1 MDHPFSYRPMGRH
14 FQISTGNKGVDQL
27 SIKFFS
33 MCGIAPIL
41 FPLILALFCMTGCL
55 EKAPE
60 FPMLS
65 SEGRE
70 GQAVVPRL
78 QMDFDA
84 ELRCDL
90 FGVRGNIVLPANSTL
105 AYLML
110 NATLEG
116 EEKQFCTK
124 YLLMQ
129 LEPNRDYSFE
139 IARNV
144 KIPAGEYNCTLEAK
158 GPVGVLAKETRR
170 CHLEEP
176 VSSPPVELIYWPQG
190 SLPAAAPELPQK
202 IADESSPEAEI
213 ADGPDESRGFAK
225 ESNAAK
231 EDPKAKEEAEDISTG
246 TDLIGADLTLPASST
261 SLQEDARFV
270 GSATSKKYHRPD
282 CRYALKIK
290 PENLIYFQSEEDA
303 KGQGYLPCKSCNP

>member
-1 MDHPFSYRPMGRH
+1 MDHPFSYRPIGRH
-14 FQISTGNKGVDQL
+14 FQISTGNEGVDQL

-170 CHLEEP
+170 CHLEGP
-176 VSSPPVELIYWPQG
+176 RSSPPVELIYWPQE
-190 SLPAAAPELPQK
+190 SLPAAAFALSRE
-202 IADESSPEAEI
+202 IEDGSPLEAETT
-213 ADGPDESRGFAK
+213 DGLDESRSFPK
-225 ESNAAK
+225 ESYAA
-231 EDPKAKEEAEDISTG
+231 EEEPMAREEAEDISTK
-246 TDLIGADLTLPASST
+246 TDLIGADPSLPASST
-261 SLQEDARFV
+261 PLREDARFV
-270 GSATSKKYHRPD
+270 GSSTSKKYHRPD

>member
-1 MDHPFSYRPMGRH
+1 MDHPFSYRPIGRH

-60 FPMLS
+60 FPMLP

-70 GQAVVPRL
+70 GQAVAPRL

-90 FGVRGNIVLPANSTL
+90 FGLRGNIVLPGNSTL

-110 NATLEG
+110 NATLAG

-144 KIPAGEYNCTLEAK
+144 NIVPGEYNCTLEAK
-158 GPVGVLAKETRR
+158 GPGGVLAKETRR
-170 CHLEEP
+170 CLLEEP
-176 VSSPPVELIYWPQG
+176 ASSPPVELIYWPQE
-190 SLPAAAPELPQK
+190 SLPAAAPELSRE
-202 IADESSPEAEI
+202 IADESSLEAEI
-213 ADGPDESRGFAK
+213 TDGPDESRAPAK
-225 ESNAAK
+225 ESYAAA
-231 EDPKAKEEAEDISTG
+231 EEPKDREEAEDISTG
-246 TDLIGADLTLPASST
+246 TDLIGADPSLPASST

-303 KGQGYLPCKSCNP
+303 KEQGYLPCKSCNP